1 MMENNNQQQENT
13 SNQTIDEKKEKT
25 SASNEK
31 EDEMPLQVI
40 NNEAIQMT
48 LRNKEDDYLTQKK
61 DGEDEGLT
69 KEEEELVSNCNI
81 KEKLIVKLEEL
92 DHKIF
97 MLLQSNQYLKEE
109 LEDTSIAL
117 SDMIEYKEYI
127 AENEDVI
134 LK

>member
-1 MMENNNQQQENT
+1 MENNNQQQENT

-31 EDEMPLQVI
+31 EDEKPLQVI

-97 MLLQSNQYLKEE
+97 MLL
-109 LEDTSIAL
+109 
-117 SDMIEYKEYI
+117 
-127 AENEDVI
+127 
-134 LK
+134 